1 MSSTIQNISVHGGT
15 GGPGG
20 PGGNAGTGGG
30 GGQGEGPHVTMVSE
44 SGVVNHMT
52 FHNASIAFKDEVK
65 TKNRK
70 MCLLPVPSFTG
81 RQEILDEIHQYF
93 VQDLGSRKVFV
104 LHGLGGS
111 GKSQLAF
118 KFVQQAQ
125 TSKRFSETYFVD
137 ATSEQTAESD
147 LKLLPPATSE
157 ETAQEGLHWLASQ
170 QTEWLLVLDNAD
182 DPKLDIS
189 KFFPPSTFGNILITT
204 RNPEL
209 CTHGADYKVSD
220 MTLDDAKNLLLKLA
234 KKKAIGDDKEQVA
247 ITIVK
252 ELHCFALAVTQAGG
266 YIHACSSLNK
276 YLELYKSSRDNLLQ
290 RAEVQGQGQYGL
302 AVYATWNL
310 SYQKLSTGSRTFL
323 HICSQ
328 LHHQNIREEMFQKAA
343 LSKWK
348 LENSELQA
356 IVNEM
361 LTAIGGA
368 NQNWNSFIFLEI
380 ARELQSYS
388 LIGQNIVDASYNV
401 HPLIQYWSGT
411 TLSRGDMSKIVFTMI
426 GLSVS
431 WRFELEDYTYR
442 HSLIYHITQLFGRC
456 KCDLDTYVADGI
468 ALVLYEAG
476 HYEKVEVLQ
485 VAIVKRRKEE
495 LGNEHPDML
504 TSMESLAATYREL
517 GRWSDAESLE
527 VTVLAARKR
536 MLGNEH
542 PDTLRAMASL
552 AATYRQQGRWGI
564 AESLEGA
571 VLEARKRVLGKEHP
585 DTLMI
590 MANLAVTHGQQGRWR
605 DAESLE
611 VAVLEARKRLLGNEH
626 PETLRVMAN
635 LAATYH
641 QLGRWGDAESLEV
654 TVLEARKR
662 VLGNEHPDTL
672 TSMASL
678 AATYHQQ
685 GRWRDAES
693 LEVFVLEATKR
704 VLGNEHL
711 DTLRSMANLAATYRK
726 LGRWGDAESLEVAV
740 FEASKRVLGKEHPDT
755 LTSMANLAV
764 TYHQQGR
771 WRDAE
776 SLEVSVLEATKRV
789 LGNEHLDTLT
799 SMANLAATYRQLGR
813 WGDAESFEVAVLEAR
828 KRVLGNEHPDT
839 LMIMANLAVT
849 HGQQGR
855 WSDAESLEVAVLEA
869 RKRVR
874 GYEHPDT
881 LSAMANLAATYREL
895 GRWSDAESLEVAVL
909 EASKQVLG
917 NEHPHTLSAMANLAQ
932 TYWEQGRWSDA
943 ESLEATVVKARVVNE
958 DHEHASLKSASIS
971 VADLQAHSSSPA
983 SDTVMPA
990 YRHKQRAKFSI
1001 SHLFK
1006 RLHKFGC

>member
-1 MSSTIQNISVHGGT
+1 MMSSTIQNISVHGGT

-52 FHNASIAFKDEVK
+52 FHNASVAFKDEVK

-70 MCLLPVPSFTG
+70 MCPLPVPSFTG

-157 ETAQEGLHWLASQ
+157 ETAQEGLHWLSSQ

-189 KFFPPSTFGNILITT
+189 KFFPPSTSGNILITT

-209 CTHGADYKVSD
+209 CILGADYKVSD

-234 KKKAIGDDKEQVA
+234 EKKAIGDDKEQVA

-343 LSKWK
+343 LSENK
-348 LENSELQA
+348 LEKSELQA

-368 NQNWNSFIFLEI
+368 NQNWNSFIFLEK

-388 LIGQNIVDASYNV
+388 LIGQNIADASYNV

-411 TLSRGDMSKIVFTMI
+411 TINKGDMSKIVFAMI
-426 GLSVS
+426 GLSVL
-431 WRFELEDYTYR
+431 WRFKLEDYTYR

-456 KCDLDTYVADGI
+456 KCDLDTYVADRV
-468 ALVLYEAG
+468 ALVLSEAG
-476 HYEKVEVLQ
+476 HYEKAEVLR
-485 VAIVKRRKEE
+485 VAIVERRKEE
-495 LGNEHPDML
+495 LGNEHPDTLM
-504 TSMESLAATYREL
+504 SMASLAATYSEL

-527 VTVLAARKR
+527 V
-536 MLGNEH
+536 
-542 PDTLRAMASL
+542 
-552 AATYRQQGRWGI
+552 
-564 AESLEGA
+564 A
-571 VLEARKRVLGKEHP
+571 VLEA
-585 DTLMI
+585 
-590 MANLAVTHGQQGRWR
+590 Q
-605 DAESLE
+605 
-611 VAVLEARKRLLGNEH
+611 
-626 PETLRVMAN
+626 
-635 LAATYH
+635 
-641 QLGRWGDAESLEV
+641 
-654 TVLEARKR
+654 KR

-672 TSMASL
+672 SAMASL
-678 AATYHQQ
+678 AATYS
-685 GRWRDAES
+685 E
-693 LEVFVLEATKR
+693 L
-704 VLGNEHL
+704 
-711 DTLRSMANLAATYRK
+711 
-726 LGRWGDAESLEVAV
+726 
-740 FEASKRVLGKEHPDT
+740 
-755 LTSMANLAV
+755 
-764 TYHQQGR
+764 
-771 WRDAE
+771 
-776 SLEVSVLEATKRV
+776 
-789 LGNEHLDTLT
+789 
-799 SMANLAATYRQLGR
+799 
-813 WGDAESFEVAVLEAR
+813 
-828 KRVLGNEHPDT
+828 
-839 LMIMANLAVT
+839 
-849 HGQQGR
+849 GR

-869 RKRVR
+869 RKPVL
-874 GYEHPDT
+874 GNEHPGT
-881 LSAMANLAATYREL
+881 LTAMANLAATYWR
-895 GRWSDAESLEVAVL
+895 
-909 EASKQVLG
+909 
-917 NEHPHTLSAMANLAQ
+917 
-932 TYWEQGRWSDA
+932 QGRWSDA
-943 ESLEATVVKARVVNE
+943 ESLGVAVLEARKRVLGNEHPGTLKAMANLAATYCQQGRWSDAASLGVAVLEARKRVLGNEHPGTLKAMESLAHIYWEQGRWSDVESLEVAIVKARVGNE
-958 DHEHASLKSASIS
+958 DHEHASPKSAPTSL
-971 VADLQAHSSSPA
+971 ADLQAHFSIPA

-990 YRHKQRAKFSI
+990 HRHKQRAKFSI

-1006 RLHKFGC
+1006 RLHKFGS